1 MIPLS
6 HLSFVQCRQEKFRPK
21 KKVEIKV
28 FHSVV
33 MVGGGG
39 GGGDG
44 KAVKLDMNFCDFFNL
59 IIFTISNK
67 A

>member
-6 HLSFVQCRQEKFRPK
+6 YLSFVQCRQDKFRPK
-21 KKVEIKV
+21 KKVKIKV

-33 MVGGGG
+33 MVEGGGR
-39 GGGDG
+39 
-44 KAVKLDMNFCDFFNL
+44 KAAKHDMNFCNFFNL

>member
-6 HLSFVQCRQEKFRPK
+6 HLSYVQCRQEKFRPK
-21 KKVEIKV
+21 KKVKIKV

-39 GGGDG
+39 GGERERGRKG
-44 KAVKLDMNFCDFFNL
+44 RQA
-59 IIFTISNK
+59 
-67 A
+67 